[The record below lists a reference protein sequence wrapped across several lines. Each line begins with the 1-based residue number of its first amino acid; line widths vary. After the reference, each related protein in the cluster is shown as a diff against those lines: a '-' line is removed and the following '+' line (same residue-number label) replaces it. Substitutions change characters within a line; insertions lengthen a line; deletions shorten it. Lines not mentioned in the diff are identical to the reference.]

1 MRTNGNLAL
10 KPVYRSEYQSA
21 RVNQEKKAV
30 AKCQVTKEKARTVN
44 IAVAIF
50 YIAIISA
57 IAFCLIS
64 REVSLYEKSSEISRL
79 ENQLEQ
85 AQTET
90 KQAKIAAE
98 SKIDLKGIEEAA
110 TTKFGMSRPEKSQT
124 VYINIA
130 QDDYVE
136 KVAKKDVGL
145 EIQQSIQSS
154 IKNLFGIF
162 GVQ

>member
-10 KPVYRSEYQSA
+10 KPAYRPEYQPS
-21 RVNQEKKAV
+21 RTNQEKKVAV
-30 AKCQVTKEKARTVN
+30 KHQATKEKAKTVN

-64 REVSLYEKSSEISRL
+64 REVSLYEKSSEINRL
-79 ENQLEQ
+79 QNQLEQ

-110 TTKFGMSRPEKSQT
+110 TTKFGMSRPEKNQT